1 MKPPSRLPPSRSL
14 LSRFLPP
21 FLAVLLLATPA
32 LAERCR
38 EDTLPGAWKAQGSGN
53 VWLFHA
59 DGRLACE
66 GPCRFT
72 ATTGEPISW
81 AYEPHAN
88 VWSRPIDYVKLEFA
102 NAVFDGVM
110 GSFRCYIEDEGR
122 TLRLQAE
129 NEGEMRFT
137 RAE

>member
-1 MKPPSRLPPSRSL
+1 MKPFVRM
-14 LSRFLPP
+14 LSV
-21 FLAVLLLATPA
+21 FLAVLLLAAPA
-32 LAERCR
+32 LADRCR

-72 ATTGEPISW
+72 ATTGDPVSW

-88 VWSRPIDYVKLEFA
+88 VWARPIDYVKLIFTK
-102 NAVFDGVM
+102 AVFDGVL
-110 GSFRCYIEDEGR
+110 GSFRCYIEDDGR
-122 TLRLQAE
+122 ILRLQAE
-129 NEGEMRFT
+129 DEGEMVFQRT
-137 RAE
+137 E